1 MPGPPL
7 LKRGQGSTNNW
18 PLRGSSSAA
27 PMPRSQV
34 GRLDALLGRRST
46 HLSGVVPRLV
56 PADAGDRP
64 ELRKDPGVVR
74 VHGKVPP
81 VEPFDPAV
89 ATGGHWEA
97 LAVCGNP
104 DTQLTHER
112 T

>member
-46 HLSGVVPRLV
+46 HLSGVCHEILGPSPPTSTPALGLDRRRHPFERFGREEGTHLVVPRLV
-56 PADAGDRP
+56 PADAGD
-64 ELRKDPGVVR
+64 G
-74 VHGKVPP
+74 
-81 VEPFDPAV
+81 
-89 ATGGHWEA
+89 
-97 LAVCGNP
+97 P
-104 DTQLTHER
+104 DL
-112 T
+112 